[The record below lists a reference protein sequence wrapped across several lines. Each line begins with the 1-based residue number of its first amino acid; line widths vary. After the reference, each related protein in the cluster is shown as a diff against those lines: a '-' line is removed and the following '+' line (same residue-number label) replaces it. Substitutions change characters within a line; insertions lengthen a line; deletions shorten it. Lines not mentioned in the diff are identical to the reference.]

1 MSDDDSRHDY
11 LPTEGGKVSAE
22 NGPETV
28 EDDQTGLPPWA
39 AALTAQLKLA
49 VADQLAAQDKAH
61 REELQELVA
70 ECRAS
75 AHDARIAKAQLQDQ
89 SEKIEALQERMRVE
103 AAERRTLTAEQA
115 QAARRGASGK
125 AIDFGLLP

>member
-1 MSDDDSRHDY
+1 MISPD
-11 LPTEGGKVSAE
+11 GGRRNFCGERPQTAKA
-22 NGPETV
+22 
-28 EDDQTGLPPWA
+28 DQAGLPPWTA
-39 AALTAQLKLA
+39 AFTAQLQTA
-49 VADQLAAQDKAH
+49 VADQFAAQEKPH
-61 REELQELVA
+61 RGELQELVT
-70 ECRAS
+70 ECRAH
-75 AHDARIAKAQLQDQ
+75 ANDACMAKAQLQDQ